1 MNEEK
6 IVFKIT
12 FTGVFGN
19 VVLTAF
25 KFFAGIYGRSGAMI
39 SDAIHSLSDVIATFI
54 AFVGLRI
61 SKQPADKEHP
71 YGHERIECV
80 ASLCLGVI
88 LAVTGLG
95 MGKSGL
101 EKIYSGSFDTLTVP
115 GRIAAVAAVVS
126 ILIKEAM
133 FHYTMHYAK
142 IIDSPVF
149 KADAWHHRS
158 DALSSVCSL
167 IGIMFALCGFP
178 VMDPVASVVICLF
191 ILKVSYDIL
200 KDAVA
205 KMLDTSCG
213 PDFDKKIEALV
224 GAQEGVKAVDMV
236 QSRMF
241 GSKVYVD
248 LEIEVD
254 RDLTVGEGHDIA
266 EHVHDVLEREYSSIK
281 HVMVHVN
288 PTPQA

>member
-6 IVFKIT
+6 IVFRIT
-12 FTGVFGN
+12 FAGVFGN
-19 VVLTAF
+19 ILLTAF
-25 KFFAGIYGRSGAMI
+25 KLFAGIYGKSGAMI
-39 SDAIHSLSDVIATFI
+39 SDAVHSMSDVFATFI
-54 AFVGLRI
+54 AFVGLRL

-71 YGHERIECV
+71 YGHERVECV
-80 ASLCLGVI
+80 ASLCLG
-88 LAVTGLG
+88 AVLLITGLG

-101 EKIYSGSFDTLTVP
+101 GKIFSGSYSELTVP
-115 GRIAAVAAVVS
+115 GQIAAVAAAVS
-126 ILIKEAM
+126 IIMKELM
-133 FHYTMHYAK
+133 FQYTMHYAK
-142 IIDSPVF
+142 VIDSPVF

-167 IGIMFALCGFP
+167 VGILFALFGFP
-178 VMDPVASVVICLF
+178 VMDPVASVVICVF

-200 KDAVA
+200 KDAIA
-205 KMLDTSCG
+205 KMMDTSCG
-213 PDFDKKIEALV
+213 PDFDRQITELV
-224 GAQEGVKAVDMV
+224 SHQDGVEAVDVV

-254 RDLTVGEGHDIA
+254 RNLTVGAGHDIA
-266 EHVHDVLEREYSSIK
+266 EHVHDVLEKEFPKVK

-288 PTPQA
+288 PTKG

>member
-19 VVLTAF
+19 IMLTAF
-25 KFFAGIYGRSGAMI
+25 KLFAGIYGKSGAMI

-54 AFVGLRI
+54 AFVGLRL
-61 SKQPADKEHP
+61 SKQPADREHP
-71 YGHERIECV
+71 YGHERVECV

-88 LAVTGLG
+88 LILTGLG

-101 EKIYSGSFDTLTVP
+101 EKIFAGSYDTLTVP
-115 GRIAAVAAVVS
+115 GRIAALAAIVS
-126 ILIKEAM
+126 IVAKEVM

-167 IGIMFALCGFP
+167 VGIVFALCGFP
-178 VMDPVASVVICLF
+178 VMDPVASVIICVF

-200 KDAVA
+200 KDAIA

-213 PDFDKKIEALV
+213 QEFDKEIADLV
-224 GAQEGVKAVDMV
+224 SSQEGVKAVDVV

-254 RDLTVGEGHDIA
+254 RNLTVGEGHEIA
-266 EHVHDVLEREYSSIK
+266 ERVHDLLEKERPNIK

-288 PTPQA
+288 PTPL